1 VSSRSPGGAAL
12 VPPALTAALLVVV
25 TLSVAALGLAACGG
39 NGSPEDGPSPA
50 GTAPPQVKARTG
62 ILIVRDSGEVLWSKT
77 PDREMAPASCT
88 KIMTA
93 LLTLEVVDDL
103 DTMATVPDIPLPQNV
118 GVDLVPGDRISV
130 REALK
135 ALMVKSANDAA
146 LTLASYI
153 GGSEKRFV
161 KLMNERAAQL
171 GLTHTHFLNCRGTP
185 EDGHYS
191 SARDL
196 ATLGRFAMQD
206 PTFRELV
213 GTKTAVIRYPPNA
226 AVPVES
232 HNRLLDYPWGDGIKT
247 GATSISGKVLVG
259 SGKPGPV
266 ALIVVTMHEPTRDQ
280 EVKDAVALFTW
291 GTAEYLRRS
300 AASPSP
306 APAASAA
313 P

>member
-1 VSSRSPGGAAL
+1 VSSHAPGGAAF
-12 VPPALTAALLVVV
+12 VPPALSAALLVV
-25 TLSVAALGLAACGG
+25 LALAVAAVGLAACGSD
-39 NGSPEDGPSPA
+39 GSPEDGPSPA
-50 GTAPPQVKARTG
+50 GTAPPQVKAQTG
-62 ILIVRDSGEVLWSKT
+62 ILIVRDSGDVLWSKA

-103 DTMATVPDIPLPQNV
+103 DAMATVPDIPLPQTV
-118 GVDLVPGDRISV
+118 GVDLVPGDRISI
-130 REALK
+130 REALE

-146 LTLASYI
+146 LTLASYV

-206 PTFRELV
+206 ATFRELV
-213 GTKTAVIRYPPNA
+213 GTKTAVIRYPPDA

-280 EVKDAVALFTW
+280 EEKDAVALFKW

-306 APAASAA
+306 APAAT